1 MRRFLILPLLA
12 LLLPPLGLAAT
23 WGEMPRSGITVW
35 DTRQPT
41 RGVLLPSALAG
52 KNAWT
57 TLDKTADEF
66 QGDAVVSNGRIVAV
80 VRRHAS
86 AVEVYA
92 VKLGGAV
99 SRVRLRLQTATGMPA
114 DRLERVALVENA
126 RGSVTLETVFKTAL
140 GNVVAGKFRLKR
152 GDVAMQ
158 VEPGLSASK
167 LLVECLGRFV
177 ILPDFFADDITLDAV
192 KLPLTTVELPSE
204 NFVLHPTAG
213 GDALVMCVFENRQQD
228 VKVILAGKGSERQA
242 TGSEIGFERKKI
254 WVALME
260 APQIWHM
267 RDIAAGDT
275 GKVIHLD
282 WKMPFPA
289 QWRVDFSRP
298 GDLTNSWEMLL
309 QSPGY
314 TSYTR
319 HTWLSSETTTFQSD
333 RENWNTVLGSYP
345 YPVWSDA
352 DGRGYLE
359 PIKSKMLQFVGPAL
373 IYPIHRV
380 NDTPTDA
387 FTVVDVMRNTLGVG
401 PCEHILDVQSHK
413 EEYKGQATCGVRDI
427 LNPIYASK
435 RQKESRDEINKTLDD
450 GLIFVRHIRG
460 RINDYIAFG
469 QKTRKYLAEQR
480 KVHPELADFID
491 EMDTLA
497 QEIARKVANRADKI
511 NTPEH
516 VVKLMADFRKDVLDY
531 EGLDAEKRCKAF
543 THALWIV
550 GDNQDELSGELRW
563 VARTLR
569 QRAGIRMA
577 LDARVAA
584 IATEI
589 RNRTQ
594 EVLRGPAWH
603 EGARQ

>member
-1 MRRFLILPLLA
+1 MIRSPILSC
-12 LLLPPLGLAAT
+12 LLLSALPIAAT
-23 WGEMPRSGITVW
+23 GGEITRSAITVW
-35 DTRQPT
+35 DTRQSAAAALSPET
-41 RGVLLPSALAG
+41 FRGKTPWTVIDG
-52 KNAWT
+52 KTNAF
-57 TLDKTADEF
+57 K
-66 QGDAVVSNGRIVAV
+66 GDAIVGNGRIVAV
-80 VRRHAS
+80 VRRQDS

-92 VKLGGAV
+92 VKPTGAA
-99 SRVRLRLQTATGMPA
+99 SRFRLRLQSTTGELA
-114 DRLERVALVENA
+114 DRLENVSLTENA
-126 RGSVTLETVFKTAL
+126 KAGATLEASYKTAKGEL
-140 GNVVAGKFRLKR
+140 VVGRFRIKR
-152 GDVAMQ
+152 GDVSVQ
-158 VEPGLSASK
+158 VEPGTGASK
-167 LLVECLGRFV
+167 LRVECPGRFV

-192 KLPLTTVELPSE
+192 KLPLSTVELPSE
-204 NFVLHPTAG
+204 NFVLQPTAAG
-213 GDALVMCVFENRQQD
+213 NALVMCVFQNRQQD
-228 VKVILAGKGSERQA
+228 VKVTLSGQGSERHV
-242 TGSEIGFERKKI
+242 TGSEIGFEKKKI

-267 RDIAAGDT
+267 RDLRAEDT
-275 GKVIHLD
+275 AKILKLD
-282 WKMPFPA
+282 WTMPFPA

-309 QSPGY
+309 QYKGY
-314 TSYTR
+314 SSYSR
-319 HTWLSSETTTFQSD
+319 HNWLGSDTTTFQSD
-333 RENWNTVLGSYP
+333 REHWNTVLGTYP
-345 YPVWSDA
+345 YPVWSDTT
-352 DGRGYLE
+352 GRGYLQ

-380 NDTPTDA
+380 SETPTDA

-413 EEYKGQATCGVRDI
+413 EEYKGEATCGVRDI
-427 LNPIYASK
+427 LNPIYAAK
-435 RQKESRDEINKTLDD
+435 RQKQCRDEINKTLDN

-480 KVHPELADFID
+480 KLHPELADFID
-491 EMDTLA
+491 DMDRLT
-497 QEIARKVANRADKI
+497 QEIDKKVAVRAAKI

-516 VVKLMADFRKDVLDY
+516 VVKLMADFRKNVLDY
-531 EGLDAEKRCKAF
+531 EGPDAEQRCKAF

-577 LDARVAA
+577 LDARTAPIAA
-584 IATEI
+584 EL